1 MFMRTAAWS
10 ALVGT
15 ATVLGGTYLYATYGP
30 RKNRGPLGLAA
41 GMLVGQQIGAI
52 AGWALA
58 GPAGLLPGSMT
69 GGIAGAVL
77 GHDVATPDPAPP
89 TSV

>member
-1 MFMRTAAWS
+1 MVVRSATWS

-15 ATVLGGTYLYATYGP
+15 AALAGGAYLYAVNGP
-30 RKNRGPLGLAA
+30 RKNRGPLGLAT
-41 GMLVGQQIGAI
+41 GLLVGQQIGAL

-69 GGIAGAVL
+69 GGVAGAVL
-77 GHDVATPDPAPP
+77 GHDFATPGG
-89 TSV
+89 VVE